1 MTGILGRRRL
11 IEAGTALGIG
21 LLAIGSALLLI
32 ALAGGNP
39 IDAASAFAKGAFGS
53 RTAIAGTLS
62 KMVPLVMVA
71 LGWIVIY
78 RAGRFH
84 VGFPGQLLIG
94 GMAASIVGLELDL
107 LPTGL
112 HLLVAFCAGAIG
124 GGAFAGIV
132 AWLWARRN
140 VNELLATLLLNLVAI
155 QIVSW
160 LVRGPY
166 QEPRGDMPQTAA
178 LPDSALWPTLLSNTV
193 LKWDLILVPIA
204 VGLIAF
210 MLTRTTFGT
219 RIRFVGTN
227 EHVARFAGISTL
239 RVGVKAIVLS
249 GILAGIAG
257 TSLVLAGEARGTA
270 DDFGGTYGFQG
281 IAVAL
286 LAYNR
291 PIGVIPAALLFAAL
305 RQGGGVMEASVGVS
319 SSLISV
325 TEGII
330 IVFVL
335 VAISL
340 LGRARQRS
348 GGAA

>member
-1 MTGILGRRRL
+1 MSTFALRRRL
-11 IEAGTALGIG
+11 TEAGMAFGVG
-21 LLAIGSALLLI
+21 LLAIVTALLLI

-39 IDAASAFAKGAFGS
+39 SDAATAFIKGAFGS
-53 RTAIAGTLS
+53 RTAVAGTLS

-71 LGWIVIY
+71 LGWIVVY

-94 GMAASIVGLELDL
+94 GMAATIVGLEADF
-107 LPTGL
+107 LPTGI
-112 HLLVAFCAGAIG
+112 HLLVSFCAGALA

-155 QIVSW
+155 QIVSY
-160 LVRGPY
+160 LVRGPF
-166 QEPRGDMPQTAA
+166 QEPRGDMPQTAPI
-178 LPDSALWPTLLSNTV
+178 PDSSLWPTLLSNTV

-204 VGLIAF
+204 VALIAF
-210 MLTRTTFGT
+210 LLSRTTFGT

-227 EHVARFAGISTL
+227 EHAARFAGISTL
-239 RVGVKAIVLS
+239 RVGVNAIVLS
-249 GILAGIAG
+249 GMLAGVAG
-257 TSLVLAGEARGTA
+257 VSLVLAGEARGTA
-270 DDFGGTYGFQG
+270 ADFGGSYGFQG

-291 PIGVIPAALLFAAL
+291 PMGVIPAALLFAAL

-335 VAISL
+335 VAIAL
-340 LGRARQRS
+340 LARSRQS
-348 GGAA
+348 GGVA